1 MEFATDT
8 AGGSAKRLCLVVLFA
23 SVGVFGYSLG
33 RESGNHQADRADE
46 QLELMREHLTSR
58 ARPVDEA
65 EQAPRSA
72 AGQMKLD
79 VRSREAVSVARSRRN
94 ARTNS

>member
-1 MEFATDT
+1 MEFATDI

-23 SVGVFGYSLG
+23 AVGVFGYSLG
-33 RESGNHQADRADE
+33 RESGNHQVDRADQ
-46 QLELMREHLTSR
+46 QLEIMREHLTSR

-72 AGQMKLD
+72 AGQVKD